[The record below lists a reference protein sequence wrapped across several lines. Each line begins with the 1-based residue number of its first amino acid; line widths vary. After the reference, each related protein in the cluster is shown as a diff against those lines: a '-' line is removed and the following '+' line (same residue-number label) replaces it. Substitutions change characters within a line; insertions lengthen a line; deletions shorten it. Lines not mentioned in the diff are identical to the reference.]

1 MEKKFDRSSFVTVLW
16 KLMLPI
22 VLQNLLSAVVST
34 VDVLMLTHVSQA
46 ALSAF
51 SLAGQVTFVLTLF
64 YFGLSTGASVLAAQY
79 WGKSDTETISRVQGL
94 ALRYSCVIS
103 LLFFLAA
110 LLMPERLMG
119 IFTTDEKLI
128 AYGAGYLRFVSVS
141 YLMMGISQMLL
152 AVMKSME
159 QTKIS
164 AQISAACL
172 LGNIVLNA
180 VSIYVLFPD
189 DPYESLCGVALATS
203 LARVIEVKLCQI
215 ALKKGKGSKTDLRD
229 VLHTDS
235 QLRKSF
241 VKCTLPVQANYLI
254 WGCAT
259 TAIAAILGHIST
271 DVVAA
276 NSMASTLRNLVIVG
290 CGGFGTAGS
299 ILIGKLLGQ
308 SDFGSARWVGKRI
321 FSGSLLLGAASG
333 LILLMLYFPCR
344 MLVPL
349 EEDAA
354 ALFKGMLLVSAIN
367 CVGKSFN
374 SSLVGGVFCAGGDTR
389 FGLVCDAVSMWC
401 VILPLGYLFAIVWR
415 WPPLAVYAVMCM
427 DEFVK
432 LPFVALRF
440 RQYKWIRNLTGKP
453 EGGNTNAKIL

>member
-1 MEKKFDRSSFVTVLW
+1 METTFDRSSFMKILW

-34 VDVLMLTHVSQA
+34 ADVLMLTHVSQT
-46 ALSAF
+46 ALSAS

-64 YFGLSTGASVLAAQY
+64 YFGLSTGASVLTAQY
-79 WGKSDTETISRVQGL
+79 WGKGDAETISRVQGL

-103 LLFFLAA
+103 FLFFLAA
-110 LLMPERLMG
+110 LLMPDRLMC
-119 IFTTDEKLI
+119 IFAQDDQLI

-159 QTKIS
+159 QTRTS

-172 LGNIVLNA
+172 LSNIAMNA

-189 DPYESLCGVALATS
+189 DPYEALCGVALSTS
-203 LARVIEVKLCQI
+203 LARIIEVELCRI
-215 ALKKGKGSKTDLRD
+215 ALKKGKGSRVEFRD

-235 QLRKSF
+235 RLRRDF
-241 VKCTLPVQANYLI
+241 AKCTLPVQGNYLI
-254 WGCAT
+254 WGCAVA
-259 TAIAAILGHIST
+259 AIAVILGHISA

-276 NSMASTLRNLVIVG
+276 NSLASTLRNLVIVG

-308 SDFGSARWVGKRI
+308 SDFDSAGWVGAV
-321 FSGSLLLGAASG
+321 SGFILLL
-333 LILLMLYFPCR
+333 LYFPCHV
-344 MLVPL
+344 LVPL
-349 EEDAA
+349 EENAA
-354 ALFKGMLLVSAIN
+354 ALLKGMLGIN
-367 CVGKSFN
+367 AAYCIGKSFN

-389 FGLVCDAVSMWC
+389 FGLICDAVSMWC
-401 VILPLGYLFAIVWR
+401 VILPLGYLSAFVWH
-415 WPPLAVYAVMCM
+415 WPPIAVYAVLCM

-440 RQYKWIRNLTGKP
+440 RQYKWLKNLTTKP
-453 EGGNTNAKIL
+453 IKEEY